1 MCYDGSCCK
10 KMAVYTAGYKKDMV
24 MAFISWS
31 FYVFLAVLVIIY
43 YILPKHLRWYVL
55 LTGSI
60 LFYAK
65 MADKNW
71 GILILFLGT
80 AIFSFLFAILIRM
93 LAGCKR
99 EARILFGM
107 AVVIVILP
115 LLLNKEANFILVN
128 WMKAEQMEM
137 IVPLGIAFYTLQ
149 TISYLADIYRGR
161 IDPQRN
167 FLKYLLFI
175 SFFPQIVQ
183 GPIPRYAEL
192 SEQLYEGHDFDE
204 TDFTKS
210 YMLILWGFFLKLVI
224 ADKAGVVVDTLFR
237 DPQAYLGAYV
247 WLGGFLYSIQLYT
260 DFLACVTLAQGAAGL
275 FGVRLTD
282 NFNHPYFAASVREFW
297 RRWHLSLSFWLRDYI
312 YIPLGGNRRGK
323 MRKYL
328 NILITFAISGIWHG
342 GGYKYLIWGL
352 MHALYQIFGELLMPA
367 KQILD
372 RILRL
377 KNGSRVRRTLQTIST
392 FFFIMI
398 AWIVF
403 RAESLRTAV
412 TMIKSMFTVYNP
424 WILVNDSVFRL
435 GLNWREYTLLMCAI
449 VCLAVVSALQE
460 KGVMIRDRI
469 LQYSIFVRWAIYI
482 GVMIFI
488 MIFGTYG
495 YGFDPQAF
503 IYGGF

>member
-1 MCYDGSCCK
+1 
-10 KMAVYTAGYKKDMV
+10 
-24 MAFISWS
+24 
-31 FYVFLAVLVIIY
+31 
-43 YILPKHLRWYVL
+43 
-55 LTGSI
+55 
-60 LFYAK
+60 
-65 MADKNW
+65 
-71 GILILFLGT
+71 
-80 AIFSFLFAILIRM
+80 
-93 LAGCKR
+93 
-99 EARILFGM
+99 
-107 AVVIVILP
+107 
-115 LLLNKEANFILVN
+115 
-128 WMKAEQMEM
+128 
-137 IVPLGIAFYTLQ
+137 
-149 TISYLADIYRGR
+149 
-161 IDPQRN
+161 
-167 FLKYLLFI
+167 
-175 SFFPQIVQ
+175 
-183 GPIPRYAEL
+183 
-192 SEQLYEGHDFDE
+192 
-204 TDFTKS
+204 
-210 YMLILWGFFLKLVI
+210 
-224 ADKAGVVVDTLFR
+224 
-237 DPQAYLGAYV
+237 
-247 WLGGFLYSIQLYT
+247 
-260 DFLACVTLAQGAAGL
+260 
-275 FGVRLTD
+275 
-282 NFNHPYFAASVREFW
+282 
-297 RRWHLSLSFWLRDYI
+297 
-312 YIPLGGNRRGK
+312 